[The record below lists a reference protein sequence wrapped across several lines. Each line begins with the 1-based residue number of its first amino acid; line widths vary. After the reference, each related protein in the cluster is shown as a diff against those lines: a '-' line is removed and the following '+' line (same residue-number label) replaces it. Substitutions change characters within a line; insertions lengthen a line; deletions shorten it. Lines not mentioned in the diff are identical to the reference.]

1 MPGAAEEKH
10 AAAARAALSAADP
23 SMAALIERIGPK
35 SLADRRGPEEDAFA
49 SLARIITGQQ
59 VSTSAART
67 IWTRVCGEFG
77 GREPTAT
84 EAAEGEE
91 RLRGCGLSG
100 RKASYIAGIGAAIA
114 SGRLDPEAFSGADDE
129 YVIEE
134 LVALR
139 GLGPWSA
146 EMFLMFHLGR
156 PDVFSGGDLG
166 LRNGIRIALE
176 LEEAPSPEEAVAL
189 AERWRPQRT
198 LAAIYLWAAVAVE
211 LPS

>member
-35 SLADRRGPEEDAFA
+35 SLADRRGLEEDAFA

-77 GREPTAT
+77 GREPTAM

-114 SGRLDPEAFSGADDE
+114 SGQLDPKAFSGADDE